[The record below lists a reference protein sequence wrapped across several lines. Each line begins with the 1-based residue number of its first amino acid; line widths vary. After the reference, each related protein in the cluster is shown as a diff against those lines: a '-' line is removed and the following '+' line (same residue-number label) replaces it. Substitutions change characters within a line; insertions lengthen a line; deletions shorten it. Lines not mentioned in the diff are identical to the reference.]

1 MKKIVLALI
10 IGSFLTGCAPG
21 YVYTQ
26 PSMAE
31 HDKAMQDAKRKD
43 AEFAEKVRNINVDT
57 EDVGSAPKN
66 YKSLVE
72 NAIRNQ
78 LKDPDSAR
86 FSDMTP
92 PRKEVMVENKEF
104 VYGYATCVNVNAKNS
119 YGGYVGKQMYWVFMR
134 NNEVLRI
141 KNTNEAYGDIIFVGR
156 PVKCN

>member
-1 MKKIVLALI
+1 MKKIILFSAISFSLI
-10 IGSFLTGCAPG
+10 GCAPHAYTLPNDSG
-21 YVYTQ
+21 YSQ
-26 PSMAE
+26 QMAE
-31 HDKAMQDAKRKD
+31 AKKKD
-43 AEFAEKVRNINVDT
+43 AEFAEKVRNINLDT
-57 EDVGSAPKN
+57 ADVGAAPKN

-119 YGGYVGKQMYWVFMR
+119 YGGYVGKQLYWVFMR

-141 KNTNEAYGDIIFVGR
+141 KNTNDAYGDIIFVGR